1 MTLWKKYA
9 VTAFFGPVTMT
20 DMDSVRVTARRDFAL
35 NDARIRA
42 RLGYW
47 RSRVEM
53 ADKKPTNMG
62 ECYQCE
68 FWDSS
73 QWIMSKYGEGCGRCQ
88 MDGQIRFC
96 THSCPF
102 ASLPEKE

>member
-1 MTLWKKYA
+1 MIYVVTTSVGSA
-9 VTAFFGPVTMT
+9 TVTAMAI
-20 DMDSVRVTARRDFAL
+20 VRVTARRDFAL

-73 QWIMSKYGEGCGRCQ
+73 QWIMSKY
-88 MDGQIRFC
+88 
-96 THSCPF
+96 
-102 ASLPEKE
+102 